1 MWFEKLLRQ
10 SNQLLNLF
18 WNINSSFIF
27 FSDTMDRSLNLC
39 HENMAACR
47 SKERDFLPS
56 VKNYFEEA
64 IKQLDPLV
72 ESQFK

>member
-1 MWFEKLLRQ
+1 M
-10 SNQLLNLF
+10 
-18 WNINSSFIF
+18 NSSFIF
-27 FSDTMDRSLNLC
+27 FSDTMMDRSWNLC

>member
-1 MWFEKLLRQ
+1 
-10 SNQLLNLF
+10 
-18 WNINSSFIF
+18 
-27 FSDTMDRSLNLC
+27 MDRSLNLC

>member
-1 MWFEKLLRQ
+1 M
-10 SNQLLNLF
+10 
-18 WNINSSFIF
+18 NSSFIF

-56 VKNYFEEA
+56 VKNYCEEA